1 MRQDIDNW
9 KISYHE
15 STNLTKTKA
24 NTKNTEIVLSKVIDI
39 RCSSDL
45 NDAPL
50 SIKNSKMI
58 CQVFFFII
66 GTYYTSIVTNDI
78 HLSYLSYLIYSTS
91 KRRQPDSSQNQ
102 SEFTISNSSNRILNI
117 ESLQPDIE
125 NTGFILKLW
134 NWPKP
139 DIGSTPYC

>member
-1 MRQDIDNW
+1 MRQDINNW

-78 HLSYLSYLIYSTS
+78 HLSYLIYSTS

-117 ESLQPDIE
+117 ESLQPDI
-125 NTGFILKLW
+125 
-134 NWPKP
+134 
-139 DIGSTPYC
+139 GSTPYC

>member
-9 KISYHE
+9 KISCHE

-39 RCSSDL
+39 RCSSHL

-78 HLSYLSYLIYSTS
+78 HLSYLIYSTS

>member
-134 NWPKP
+134 N
-139 DIGSTPYC
+139 

>member
-1 MRQDIDNW
+1 MRQDINNW
-9 KISYHE
+9 KISYYE

-39 RCSSDL
+39 RCSSHL
-45 NDAPL
+45 NDAPP

-58 CQVFFFII
+58 CQVSFFII

-78 HLSYLSYLIYSTS
+78 HLSYLIYSTS

>member
-9 KISYHE
+9 KISCHE

-39 RCSSDL
+39 RCSSHL

-66 GTYYTSIVTNDI
+66 STYYTSIVTNDI
-78 HLSYLSYLIYSTS
+78 HLSYLIYSTS

>member
-39 RCSSDL
+39 RCSSHL

-78 HLSYLSYLIYSTS
+78 HLSYLIYSTS

>member
-1 MRQDIDNW
+1 MRQDINNW

-78 HLSYLSYLIYSTS
+78 HLSYLIYSTS